1 MSQLMPSQQ
10 RQRAENLRPRASG
23 EAGEEHGEEHAAAEA
38 GEEGEEGA
46 GSEEEVEFSSAM
58 ALEVL
63 SRQESEETARP

>member
-38 GEEGEEGA
+38 GEEGA